1 LSRCEHIS
9 YIEIEGEGTHAGG
22 GERREDWKEKLSL
35 LRWR

>member
-9 YIEIEGEGTHAGG
+9 YIDIEIEGEGAHAGG

-35 LRWR
+35 LW